1 MTEQE
6 VSVRLT
12 ENDERLYACAK
23 RLETV
28 ERRQDALDKLVT
40 AVEVLAVRQES
51 VEGNVKEIRNAVQ
64 SITEKPG
71 KRWEALADR
80 VLYLLLGAVF
90 SLLLSFASINL
101 RADQT
106 IGGTALNLMAPALV
120 LFLVRIIAN
129 QNTLQLATGDSATW
143 FMIRKSTFGAGEK
156 DPVEKAEDAGE
167 ETGGCEKNCSGDE
180 WMGLMG
186 RRHGSSEMAEGF
198 GYIYVGAGE

>member
-1 MTEQE
+1 MYTGFCKEENDWYCQLVRVAWENGNPVVSYSLKYPLLELRVTEKDYLIFTCDIPDNTAASSHDGYIE
-6 VSVRLT
+6 PTTMIRLT

-23 RLETV
+23 RLEAV

-90 SLLLSFASINL
+90 SLLA
-101 RADQT
+101 Q
-106 IGGTALNLMAPALV
+106 
-120 LFLVRIIAN
+120 
-129 QNTLQLATGDSATW
+129 
-143 FMIRKSTFGAGEK
+143 GA
-156 DPVEKAEDAGE
+156 AA
-167 ETGGCEKNCSGDE
+167 
-180 WMGLMG
+180 
-186 RRHGSSEMAEGF
+186 
-198 GYIYVGAGE
+198 